1 MLPIFK
7 YFKIEKKKICT
18 DLPIFFS
25 PQTSDMGITEH
36 IENDECK
43 FAVWTGRTPVIEH
56 KMILKVND

>member
-7 YFKIEKKKICT
+7 YFKIEKKNLYLT
-18 DLPIFFS
+18 YQFFFS